1 LKDWQRINFLLKEQM
16 DFRDSRLPPGTY
28 ANMMAQ
34 KAATSARAKSAE
46 GSKKGATPKSGRREK
61 VVEITPGMQDGKRQ
75 SVAQDVIVWCMVGTL
90 EHTCLVTPLQPC
102 YSSSC
107 V

>member
-1 LKDWQRINFLLKEQM
+1 M

-61 VVEITPGMQDGKRQ
+61 AVEITPGMQDGKKRF
-75 SVAQDVIVWCMVGTL
+75 VAQAVLGGFL
-90 EHTCLVTPLQPC
+90 CLCVNDSAVALRLQLTGAERSN
-102 YSSSC
+102 YLRSA
-107 V
+107 